1 MLYSAVQT
9 LITKAYGGNQIGG
22 ANQQENDIVFLS
34 IIVTSILL
42 IVLSIFL
49 GKYLWNNYLVKYVT
63 ICEPV
68 DSAFDFFC
76 ILFLFMLLFP
86 GR

>member
-22 ANQQENDIVFLS
+22 ANQQDNDIVFLS

-68 DSAFDFFC
+68 DSAFKTFSVFYFYLC
-76 ILFLFMLLFP
+76 YYFW
-86 GR
+86 